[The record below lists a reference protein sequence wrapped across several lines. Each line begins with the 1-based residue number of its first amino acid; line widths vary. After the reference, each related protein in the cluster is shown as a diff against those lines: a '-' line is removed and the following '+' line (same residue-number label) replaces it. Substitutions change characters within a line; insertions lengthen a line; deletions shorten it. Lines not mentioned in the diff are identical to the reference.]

1 MEVKI
6 NQMHIKLFNYKIKSI
21 FVYSMTGIY
30 QQYQNMERDKIILSF
45 KGDITLD
52 LLSSVYQ
59 IMESRLD
66 TEEENVKLK
75 KKFYHILVECLQ
87 NVYHHKEALKETG
100 DDDDEKNG
108 AMFMIAKDNET
119 SYRIITGNFILNDKA
134 AELEQKL
141 DKISAMNAEEL
152 RAYYL
157 ETLNTTELSDKGG
170 AGLGMIDIARKSG
183 HRLDYH
189 FHKMSDKYSFFSL
202 GVVVK

>member
-1 MEVKI
+1 MDI
-6 NQMHIKLFNYKIKSI
+6 
-21 FVYSMTGIY
+21 YSL
-30 QQYQNMERDKIILSF
+30 YQNMEKEDIILSF
-45 KGDITLD
+45 KGEITQD
-52 LLSSVYQ
+52 LLASVYQ

-66 TEEENVKLK
+66 SGEENLKRK

-87 NVYHHKEALKETG
+87 NVYHHMEAMKE
-100 DDDDEKNG
+100 DEQQHLNDPELQHERT
-108 AMFMIAKDNET
+108 AIFMIAKEEES
-119 SYRIITGNFILNDKA
+119 SYRIITGNFILNDNVA
-134 AELEQKL
+134 DLHQKL
-141 DKISAMNAEEL
+141 DKITAMNAEEL

-189 FHKMSDKYSFFSL
+189 FHKVSDKYSFFSL

>member
-1 MEVKI
+1 MPDI
-6 NQMHIKLFNYKIKSI
+6 YSI
-21 FVYSMTGIY
+21 
-30 QQYQNMERDKIILSF
+30 YQNMEKDDIILSF
-45 KGDITLD
+45 KGDITQD

-66 TEEENVKLK
+66 SGEENLKRK

-87 NVYHHKEALKETG
+87 NVYHHMEAMKEEHHTG
-100 DDDDEKNG
+100 EDDMDAERERT
-108 AMFMIAKDNET
+108 AIFMIAKGEEN
-119 SYRIITGNFILNDKA
+119 SYRIVTGNFILNDKA
-134 AELEQKL
+134 IDLHQKL
-141 DKISAMNAEEL
+141 DKISAMTPDEL

-189 FHKMSDKYSFFSL
+189 FHKVSDHYSFFSL